1 MIQTLFGSIPQEPS
15 LLDRLKAGVEKT
27 RSGLVG
33 RLEEALAG
41 RKEIDADLLDELE
54 YTLVTAD
61 IGVKTSTEI
70 LERIRQRVSRHL
82 ACDAQELKRWI
93 RGHQLDW

>member
-1 MIQTLFGSIPQEPS
+1 MIQTVFGSIPQEPS

-41 RKEIDADLLDELE
+41 RKEIDAALLAELE
-54 YTLVTAD
+54 YTLGTAA
-61 IGVKTSTEI
+61 IGGKASPAI
-70 LERIRQRVSRHL
+70 LGRSPQPLARHL
-82 ACDAQELKRWI
+82 PAHPHSLTRLTPDPPPQ
-93 RGHQLDW
+93 